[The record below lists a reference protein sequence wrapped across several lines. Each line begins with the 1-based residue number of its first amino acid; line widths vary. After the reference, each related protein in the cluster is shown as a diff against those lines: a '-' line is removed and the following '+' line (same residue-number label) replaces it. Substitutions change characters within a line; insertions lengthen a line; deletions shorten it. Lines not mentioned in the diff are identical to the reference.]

1 MPYTP
6 DRRRFAL
13 SDRVQLG
20 IGSLAVVTYAGLA
33 SCDGSPPAFEDA
45 HFTSV
50 TECVRAGFP
59 DRLCEGSYNAA
70 WTNYLSSA
78 PQFSSQASCEAE
90 WGEWQ
95 CMERDAV
102 PTGVSGPSTGSVF
115 VPLLAG
121 FVVSQSLQRRYY
133 EEDDNNDY
141 AYRGGG
147 NGRYGAPIYRNR
159 NGKMVEIA
167 PPATAGAKPV
177 IRPVNVNSVT
187 VARSGFGG
195 VGRSRGFGG

>member
-1 MPYTP
+1 
-6 DRRRFAL
+6 
-13 SDRVQLG
+13 
-20 IGSLAVVTYAGLA
+20 
-33 SCDGSPPAFEDA
+33 
-45 HFTSV
+45 
-50 TECVRAGFP
+50 
-59 DRLCEGSYNAA
+59 
-70 WTNYLSSA
+70 
-78 PQFSSQASCEAE
+78 
-90 WGEWQ
+90 
-95 CMERDAV
+95 MERDAV